1 MNEKYCLD
9 IKNINLKLLNDDSTL
24 RIKLFNDNVGEI
36 VFLLHNLS

>member
-9 IKNINLKLLNDDSTL
+9 IKNINLSLLNDDSTL
-24 RIKLFNDNVGEI
+24 RIKLFNDNDGEL